1 MCPVGEKWAAK
12 GRRRGAVTGWTRAS
26 GCGRMAWM
34 GSGWS
39 GTAAC
44 SSFHEKAGI
53 VKQQFVVLDREEE
66 TSSAVLPSA
75 L

>member
-1 MCPVGEKWAAK
+1 MSAVGP
-12 GRRRGAVTGWTRAS
+12 
-26 GCGRMAWM
+26 
-34 GSGWS
+34 GWS
-39 GTAAC
+39 GTGAWT
-44 SSFHEKAGI
+44 SFHEKAVI

>member
-1 MCPVGEKWAAK
+1 V
-12 GRRRGAVTGWTRAS
+12 
-26 GCGRMAWM
+26 
-34 GSGWS
+34 
-39 GTAAC
+39 
-44 SSFHEKAGI
+44 I

>member
-1 MCPVGEKWAAK
+1 MGF
-12 GRRRGAVTGWTRAS
+12 GWYA
-26 GCGRMAWM
+26 
-34 GSGWS
+34 
-39 GTAAC
+39 TAAWI
-44 SSFHEKAGI
+44 SFHEKAVI